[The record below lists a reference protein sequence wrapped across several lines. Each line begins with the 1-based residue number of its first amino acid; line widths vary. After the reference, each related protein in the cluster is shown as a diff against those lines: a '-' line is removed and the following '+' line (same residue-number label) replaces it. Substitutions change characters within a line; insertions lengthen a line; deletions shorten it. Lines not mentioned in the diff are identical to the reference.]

1 MEGRIMSIVRQLA
14 PWLIGVVSA
23 CALPAQAQNINAG
36 KTPAQIFADTCT
48 SCHRSARELRRTST
62 SFLRSHYTTGS
73 DEASAMASYL
83 AGVGSD
89 PRAAQQKRAP
99 GTTGATTPSV
109 DAARPPT
116 NRPGPGE
123 QAKSTP
129 GQPAS
134 KAGRRVPPASV
145 EAAAAAAAAPAAAAP
160 VAPEEKPPEPMA
172 AAPATPVLAM
182 PAAAPPMPAASEP
195 AAAAPPPALLAPPAP
210 LAARAAARP
219 KPVLEPFE
227 E

>member
-36 KTPAQIFADTCT
+36 KTPAQIFADTCA

-89 PRAAQQKRAP
+89 PRAAQQKRVP
-99 GTTGATTPSV
+99 GTTGTTVPSV

-116 NRPGPGE
+116 NRPSPGE

-145 EAAAAAAAAPAAAAP
+145 EAAAAAAPT
-160 VAPEEKPPEPMA
+160 APEEKPPEPVA

-182 PAAAPPMPAASEP
+182 PAAAPPMPVASEP
-195 AAAAPPPALLAPPAP
+195 VAAAATPAPPAP
-210 LAARAAARP
+210 LAPQAPPALRAATTRP